1 MAEQDLSV
9 AKSQSDGSLLHFNA
23 ARLRVT
29 GSGNLRLSF
38 RSLDDVNV
46 QTLAPLAMQ
55 ATTNREPTVLAN
67 YIDQLGSLRF
77 ETTAINETFSICK
90 IVIFVKPYG
99 SSYPQ

>member
-1 MAEQDLSV
+1 MP
-9 AKSQSDGSLLHFNA
+9 KSQSDGSILHFNA

-46 QTLAPLAMQ
+46 QTLTPLAMQ

-77 ETTAINETFSICK
+77 ETTAINERFAISK
-90 IVIFVKPYG
+90 IVIFVRPYG
-99 SSYPQ
+99 SGYPQ